1 MSTDL
6 NPASGSVSIMKRKLI
21 IPVLSLIYLLLAYVT
36 TGIRNDHFLLVAIV
50 NGSFFISKLT
60 RRFITGFSI
69 FVIYWILFDSMKLWP
84 NWSFTEVDILP
95 LYNLEKSWFGIMHE
109 GVLLTPNE
117 FFILHKT
124 TFLDIL
130 SASFYLCWVP
140 LPLIFAFYLY
150 NKRKDLFIRFSLAF
164 FFVNILGFIIY
175 YVHPAAPPW
184 YYAEFGN
191 TLNTATKSNA
201 AGLLRFDEYFG
212 INLFADL
219 YSKGSNVFAAM
230 PSLHSAYPLIGFIYA
245 ARLSKKYF
253 MYVFGIVSIGIWFS
267 AIYLYHHY
275 TLDIVVG
282 ISCAVIGVYIL
293 ENYILSSTRSRNW
306 LQNFEKAITAA
317 SDQEK
322 TVI

>member
-1 MSTDL
+1 MNTKL
-6 NPASGSVSIMKRKLI
+6 NPASSSEKSLKRKLI
-21 IPVLSLIYLLLAYVT
+21 IPLLSAIYLILAYIT
-36 TGIRNDHFLLVAIV
+36 TGIRNDHLLLVTIV
-50 NGSFFISKLT
+50 NASFFISDLT

-84 NWSFTEVDILP
+84 NWSFAEVDILP
-95 LYNLEKSWFGIMHE
+95 IYNLEKNWFGIMHE
-109 GVLLTPNE
+109 GTLLTPNE
-117 FFILHKT
+117 YFNLHQT

-130 SASFYLCWVP
+130 SSSFYLCWVP
-140 LPLIFAFYLY
+140 LPLVFAFYLY

-175 YVHPAAPPW
+175 YTHPAAPPW
-184 YYAEFGN
+184 YYEEFGN

-201 AGLLRFDEYFG
+201 AGLLRFDKFFG

-245 ARLSKKYF
+245 SRLNKKYF
-253 MYVFGIVSIGIWFS
+253 MYVFGIVSVGIWFS

-282 ISCAVIGVYIL
+282 IACAVVGVYIL
-293 ENYILSSTRSRNW
+293 ENYILSTKRCSRW
-306 LQNFEKAITAA
+306 LKNFEASITPAQ
-317 SDQEK
+317 DQG
-322 TVI
+322 